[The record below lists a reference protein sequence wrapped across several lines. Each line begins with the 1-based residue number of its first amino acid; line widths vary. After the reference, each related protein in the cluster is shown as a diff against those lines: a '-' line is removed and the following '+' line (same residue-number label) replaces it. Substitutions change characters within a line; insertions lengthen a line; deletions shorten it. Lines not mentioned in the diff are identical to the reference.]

1 MGVKGEATTMDFNI
15 LATSER
21 FTQSRAA
28 SELWMH
34 LRAIG
39 DENPKVT
46 KLRINGII
54 KAKTSIPPLEAI
66 EKLRKALHENP
77 NHFKTLLRILPIQ
90 NVIKTDLEEIAT
102 ASKEQVSIIPP
113 DETYRITVEKRKTSF
128 RSSHIIDSVAEV
140 IDRKV
145 NLENPDW
152 VALVE
157 VLGDYTGISIIPPSA
172 ILNVQKEKAAIF
184 LRERHAQ

>member
-66 EKLRKALHENP
+66 EKLRKALYDNP
-77 NHFKTLLRILPIQ
+77 DHFKTLLRILPIQ
-90 NVIKTDLEEIAT
+90 NVVKTDLEEIASAT
-102 ASKEQVSIIPP
+102 KELGSVIPLE
-113 DETYRITVEKRKTSF
+113 DTYRITVEKRKTSF
-128 RSSHIIDSVAEV
+128 RSSHIIDAVAEI

-145 NLENPDW
+145 DLENPDW

-157 VLGDYTGISIIPPSA
+157 VVGDYTGVSVIPPAA
-172 ILNVQKEKAAIF
+172 ILNIQKEKAAIA
-184 LRERHAQ
+184 LIERCAL

>member
-1 MGVKGEATTMDFNI
+1 MTTKMDFNI

-21 FTQSRAA
+21 FKQSNAA

-66 EKLRKALHENP
+66 DKLRKALHENHK
-77 NHFKTLLRILPIQ
+77 HFKNLLRILPIQ
-90 NVIKTDLEEIAT
+90 NVVKTDLEEIAS
-102 ASKEQVSIIPP
+102 AIKELSSVIPI
-113 DETYRITVEKRKTSF
+113 DDTFRITVEKRKTST
-128 RSSHIIDSVAEV
+128 RSSHIIDAVAEV

-145 NLENPDW
+145 DLENPDW

-157 VLGDYTGISIIPPSA
+157 VVGDYTGVSVIPPDA
-172 ILNVQKEKAAIF
+172 ILNIQKEKAAIV
-184 LRERHAQ
+184 LKERCAQQ